1 MDGAAEK
8 RGFTRGGVIKA
19 GAVGALAVGAGGAA
33 GAAIA
38 GASRPNNANLDPLGI
53 GKPGGGPAHLR
64 RSTYEPLV
72 GSEFRVHVPGEG
84 PLKLKLVEARALRG
98 PGDSFSLIFRGDRQ
112 VDVEGGL
119 YRVEHRKLGAF
130 DLFVNPVG
138 RGVKGLNLEAV
149 INRIAT

>member
-1 MDGAAEK
+1 MDGSTES
-8 RGFTRGGVIKA
+8 RGFTRGGLIKA

-38 GASRPNNANLDPLGI
+38 GASRPSTANLDPLGI
-53 GKPGGGPAHLR
+53 GKPGGAPAHLR
-64 RSTYEPLV
+64 RSTYAPLV

-84 PLKLKLVEARALRG
+84 ALKLKLVEARRLRG
-98 PGDSFSLIFRGDRQ
+98 PGESFSLLFRGSRR
-112 VDVEGGL
+112 VDVPGGL
-119 YRVEHRKLGAF
+119 YRVEHRTLGAF

-138 RGVKGLNLEAV
+138 RGVKSLNLEAV